1 MGHPE
6 GIPRDYLRAPP
17 LPPPYFRLFRSS
29 DPLIDFGDKDDGY
42 VDEVHPEEAT
52 TTLIPPVGHPFRVV
66 RITPRTGPGE
76 MLLNEGTINK
86 IKLNEVGGEAQKLC
100 VCVWGGLFFMA
111 SDSHLVGSRR
121 VIM

>member
-1 MGHPE
+1 MSS
-6 GIPRDYLRAPP
+6 
-17 LPPPYFRLFRSS
+17 PPPLFRSS

-76 MLLNEGTINK
+76 MLLNE
-86 IKLNEVGGEAQKLC
+86 VGGEAQNLC
-100 VCVWGGLFFMA
+100 GGGLFFMA

-121 VIM
+121 LIM

>member
-1 MGHPE
+1 MEPALQLLSIHK
-6 GIPRDYLRAPP
+6 IPVWGYIWGLFTPVF
-17 LPPPYFRLFRSS
+17 PYFRLFRSS

-76 MLLNEGTINK
+76 MLLNE
-86 IKLNEVGGEAQKLC
+86 VGGEAQKLC
-100 VCVWGGLFFMA
+100 GGGGGGY
-111 SDSHLVGSRR
+111 SSWLV
-121 VIM
+121 IHI